1 MFVKYCRLCRKQREH
16 FTAHGIFDY
25 GHYIDVAGREIP
37 VCKDCYTRQRM
48 EETSKRKEIEKKMLE
63 TEIVCS
69 FANRIAELNAL
80 LTKEKTENK
89 NRVSKFERKYNRY
102 YHLVGDFY
110 EYLFKIDKVK
120 EFTLFHE
127 EKEIKREGD

>member
-25 GHYIDVAGREIP
+25 GHYIEVAGREIP
-37 VCKDCYTRQRM
+37 VCKDCYTRQKM
-48 EETSKRKEIEKKMLE
+48 EETSERKEIEKKVLE

-69 FANRIAELNAL
+69 FANRISELNAL
-80 LTKEKTENK
+80 ITKEKESNAK
-89 NRVSKFERKYNRY
+89 VKRRYNRY
-102 YHLVGDFY
+102 YHLVEDVY
-110 EYLFKIDKVK
+110 AYLFKIGKIK

-127 EKEIKREGD
+127 ENEIKREGD